1 MLNGPDQ
8 QAWSPSSRELER
20 RNARRQISRKQFTVA
35 GISSVLVLGA
45 LYTLIITSPGWQVVK
60 DTFFDLDYGREVL
73 PTVLRGLV
81 VNIQLSFIGGFFIA
95 VIALSLA
102 LIRTTKSPA
111 LTPFRFLATAYVD
124 IFRGAPLLLIILL
137 VGFGVPALR
146 VAGLTSNVIVLGTV
160 AVVLTYSAYVAEVIR
175 SGIMSIHPSQRA
187 AARSLGLTS
196 GQTMR
201 FVVLPQAIKRVIPP
215 LLNDF
220 VSLLKDTGLVSIL
233 GVTDA
238 VRAAQINASRT
249 FNYTPYVVSAIL
261 FLFCSPASIQR
272 PASMMAIITA
282 RAVLGY
288 FLTNSPVQPSTFS
301 GWSFQMSW
309 VVAAVMPMPSMMA
322 RWFQGSPTQ

>member
-20 RNARRQISRKQFTVA
+20 RNARRQISRKQITIA

-261 FLFCSPASIQR
+261 FLLITIPLTRYIDRVIRRSTAKQNSEG
-272 PASMMAIITA
+272 AI
-282 RAVLGY
+282 
-288 FLTNSPVQPSTFS
+288 
-301 GWSFQMSW
+301 
-309 VVAAVMPMPSMMA
+309 
-322 RWFQGSPTQ
+322 

>member
-20 RNARRQISRKQFTVA
+20 RTARRQISRKQFTVA

-261 FLFCSPASIQR
+261 FLLITIPLTRYIDRVIRRSTAKQNSEG
-272 PASMMAIITA
+272 AI
-282 RAVLGY
+282 
-288 FLTNSPVQPSTFS
+288 
-301 GWSFQMSW
+301 
-309 VVAAVMPMPSMMA
+309 
-322 RWFQGSPTQ
+322 

>member
-8 QAWSPSSRELER
+8 QAWSPSSRELQR
-20 RNARRQISRKQFTVA
+20 RNVRRQISRKQFTIA

-60 DTFFDLDYGREVL
+60 ETFFDLDYGREVL

-261 FLFCSPASIQR
+261 FLLITIPLTRYIDRVIRRSSAKQNSEG
-272 PASMMAIITA
+272 AI
-282 RAVLGY
+282 
-288 FLTNSPVQPSTFS
+288 
-301 GWSFQMSW
+301 
-309 VVAAVMPMPSMMA
+309 
-322 RWFQGSPTQ
+322 

>member
-20 RNARRQISRKQFTVA
+20 RNARRQISRKQFTIA

-45 LYTLIITSPGWQVVK
+45 LYTLIITSPGWRVVK
-60 DTFFDLDYGREVL
+60 ETFFDLDYGREVL

-146 VAGLTSNVIVLGTV
+146 LAGLTSNVIVLGTV

-261 FLFCSPASIQR
+261 FLLITIPLTRYIDRVIRRSSAKQNSEG
-272 PASMMAIITA
+272 AI
-282 RAVLGY
+282 
-288 FLTNSPVQPSTFS
+288 
-301 GWSFQMSW
+301 
-309 VVAAVMPMPSMMA
+309 
-322 RWFQGSPTQ
+322 

>member
-20 RNARRQISRKQFTVA
+20 RNARRQISRKQFTIA

-60 DTFFDLDYGREVL
+60 ATFFDLDYGREVL

-146 VAGLTSNVIVLGTV
+146 LAGLISNVIVLGTV

-261 FLFCSPASIQR
+261 FLLITIPLTRYIDRVIRRSSAKQNSEG
-272 PASMMAIITA
+272 AI
-282 RAVLGY
+282 
-288 FLTNSPVQPSTFS
+288 
-301 GWSFQMSW
+301 
-309 VVAAVMPMPSMMA
+309 
-322 RWFQGSPTQ
+322 

>member
-8 QAWSPSSRELER
+8 QTWSPSSSELER
-20 RNARRQISRKQFTVA
+20 RNARRQISRKQFTIA
-35 GISSVLVLGA
+35 GISSVVVLGA
-45 LYTLIITSPGWQVVK
+45 VYTLIITSPGWQVVK
-60 DTFFDLDYGREVL
+60 ETFFDLDYGREVL

-81 VNIQLSFIGGFFIA
+81 VNIQLYFIGGFFIA

-261 FLFCSPASIQR
+261 FLLITIPLTRYIDRVIRRSSAKQNSEG
-272 PASMMAIITA
+272 AI
-282 RAVLGY
+282 
-288 FLTNSPVQPSTFS
+288 
-301 GWSFQMSW
+301 
-309 VVAAVMPMPSMMA
+309 
-322 RWFQGSPTQ
+322 

>member
-1 MLNGPDQ
+1 MLNGSDQ
-8 QAWSPSSRELER
+8 NAWSPSSREVER
-20 RNARRQISRKQFTVA
+20 RKARRQISRKQFTIASV
-35 GISSVLVLGA
+35 SSVLVLGA
-45 LYTLIITSPGWQVVK
+45 LYALIVNSPGWQVVK
-60 DTFFDLDYGREVL
+60 ATFFDLDYGREVL

-146 VAGLTSNVIVLGTV
+146 LAGLTSNVIVLGTV

-201 FVVLPQAIKRVIPP
+201 YVVLPQAIRRVIPP

-261 FLFCSPASIQR
+261 FLLITIPLTRYIDQVIRRTSAKQNSEG
-272 PASMMAIITA
+272 AI
-282 RAVLGY
+282 
-288 FLTNSPVQPSTFS
+288 
-301 GWSFQMSW
+301 
-309 VVAAVMPMPSMMA
+309 
-322 RWFQGSPTQ
+322 

>member
-20 RNARRQISRKQFTVA
+20 RNARRQISRKQFTIA

-60 DTFFDLDYGREVL
+60 ATFFDFDYGREVL

-95 VIALSLA
+95 IIALSLA

-146 VAGLTSNVIVLGTV
+146 LAGLTSNVIVLGTV

-261 FLFCSPASIQR
+261 FLLITIPLTRYIDRVIRRSSAKQNSEG
-272 PASMMAIITA
+272 AI
-282 RAVLGY
+282 
-288 FLTNSPVQPSTFS
+288 
-301 GWSFQMSW
+301 
-309 VVAAVMPMPSMMA
+309 
-322 RWFQGSPTQ
+322 

>member
-20 RNARRQISRKQFTVA
+20 RNARRQISRKQFTIA

-45 LYTLIITSPGWQVVK
+45 LYTLIITSPGWRVVRA
-60 DTFFDLDYGREVL
+60 TFFDLDYGREVL

-146 VAGLTSNVIVLGTV
+146 LAGLTSNVIVLGTV

-261 FLFCSPASIQR
+261 FLLITIPLTRYIDRVIRRSSAKQNSEG
-272 PASMMAIITA
+272 AI
-282 RAVLGY
+282 
-288 FLTNSPVQPSTFS
+288 
-301 GWSFQMSW
+301 
-309 VVAAVMPMPSMMA
+309 
-322 RWFQGSPTQ
+322 